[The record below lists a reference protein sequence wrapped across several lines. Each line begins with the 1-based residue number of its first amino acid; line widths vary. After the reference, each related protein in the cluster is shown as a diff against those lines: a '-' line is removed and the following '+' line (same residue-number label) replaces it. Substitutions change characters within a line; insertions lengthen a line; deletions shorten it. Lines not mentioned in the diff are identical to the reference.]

1 MQQTQQLY
9 YHQQFSSPQTLNNR
23 QGQNLQIKGP
33 FKAPSIHNK
42 NTNNTNNMHEMREK
56 QNESR
61 LRESR
66 LDNHNAYDLNSETI
80 LILPNKDQPK
90 QQSDRHSNVTSL
102 SMQSKLPVKKL
113 KKAES
118 LNSDNRRQT
127 RSKLSGYQEVDPDDL
142 TDSSLSSESFIV
154 AKVEKTQSLFELIS
168 FLKIYLRKIE
178 NSYSLDELYAFLKT
192 NVKFNGYSN
201 FTIELLERFSKPKYT
216 SCLGVYNDTNAPY
229 EPQLEQSHKP
239 PARSLSQLKPS
250 PTTGPGNGRKSHKA
264 TKPVQK
270 LLRNL
275 SIFKTLFHIIQ
286 RDLVVNI
293 FLLEIPKLSQCAQ
306 SNGKSHTID

>member
-168 FLKIYLRKIE
+168 FLKSICAKLRTAIPW
-178 NSYSLDELYAFLKT
+178 T
-192 NVKFNGYSN
+192 NC
-201 FTIELLERFSKPKYT
+201 T
-216 SCLGVYNDTNAPY
+216 
-229 EPQLEQSHKP
+229 
-239 PARSLSQLKPS
+239 LSLKPTLNS
-250 PTTGPGNGRKSHKA
+250 MA
-264 TKPVQK
+264 TAT
-270 LLRNL
+270 LR
-275 SIFKTLFHIIQ
+275 
-286 RDLVVNI
+286 
-293 FLLEIPKLSQCAQ
+293 
-306 SNGKSHTID
+306 